1 MRSAATELSTGL
13 TPDLPRQEKLDG
25 FLRSMNLSGGVV
37 YYDKEGRLRVEVPAA
52 EELKTRS
59 ARREL
64 AEILGTP
71 LREGR
76 GGKQPN
82 FVCPGRALSGHRR
95 PGRGPQ
101 TGGAGERRHR
111 HLVPA
116 GGRDAVSPPLRR
128 YGVRPGAKQE
138 SAQAAKLIE
147 RFLRAGMDP
156 AEAVE
161 TVSSALSLRGEA
173 GGSTTIDLLSVD
185 LFTGRCCVHKQGAA
199 PTYVRR
205 GRQIKCAVG
214 SSLPAGIVT
223 GEQAKPDVHRFRG
236 EQGDWIV
243 MVTDGILCGRED
255 IWIRDLMT
263 AYQGD
268 SPSDLAQRIL
278 QQSEEICQG
287 EDDGT
292 VLAVHLERGK
302 EG

>member
-1 MRSAATELSTGL
+1 
-13 TPDLPRQEKLDG
+13 
-25 FLRSMNLSGGVV
+25 
-37 YYDKEGRLRVEVPAA
+37 
-52 EELKTRS
+52 
-59 ARREL
+59 
-64 AEILGTP
+64 
-71 LREGR
+71 
-76 GGKQPN
+76 
-82 FVCPGRALSGHRR
+82 
-95 PGRGPQ
+95 
-101 TGGAGERRHR
+101 
-111 HLVPA
+111 
-116 GGRDAVSPPLRR
+116 
-128 YGVRPGAKQE
+128 
-138 SAQAAKLIE
+138 
-147 RFLRAGMDP
+147 MDP

-278 QQSEEICQG
+278 QQSEETCQG